1 MFFKNFNFQNIS
13 LQKKV
18 FKAESF
24 KVEDWNVSYL
34 TSSSKKLSQFTRM
47 LYNNVELFVQQQF
60 PYWQQLWFIF
70 HLIFFSKHLKLIGI
84 KFTVYEGSTKA
95 DFTLPKNFLFYADP
109 FSTAERERVIF
120 FLISQK
126 SLIDILHDLFH
137 QYICLLIFTNTTFFN
152 LRHKPPGQSL
162 YHSSQSPIPQTLIL
176 HHLIQILEFEN
187 ETCTSKWNKIFR
199 V

>member
-1 MFFKNFNFQNIS
+1 MSLLYFNFQNIS

-24 KVEDWNVSYL
+24 KVEDWNVSYF

-60 PYWQQLWFIF
+60 PYWEQLWFIF

-84 KFTVYEGSTKA
+84 RFTVYEGSTKA

-109 FSTAERERVIF
+109 FSTAERESDFFSDISKIF
-120 FLISQK
+120 YRYSSWSISPIHMF
-126 SLIDILHDLFH
+126 IDIH
-137 QYICLLIFTNTTFFN
+137 QYYFF
-152 LRHKPPGQSL
+152 
-162 YHSSQSPIPQTLIL
+162 
-176 HHLIQILEFEN
+176 
-187 ETCTSKWNKIFR
+187 
-199 V
+199 